1 MVGQPLAPRGALPGV
16 GALKTPPKD
25 SPVEKVEDTQ
35 SPFAALAALRAS
47 LPEGPAPKAET
58 VAPPAPK
65 KGPAKAVVRLER
77 KGRGGKDVTVVEQ
90 LNLDE
95 RELEVWLKALKG
107 QLGCGGAVEGTTLVL
122 QGDLRKRIEPLLTA
136 RGVRQVKIG

>member
-1 MVGQPLAPRGALPGV
+1 M
-16 GALKTPPKD
+16 KTPPKD
-25 SPVEKVEDTQ
+25 SPTDDKE

-47 LPEGPAPKAET
+47 LPEGPAPKAPN
-58 VAPPAPK
+58 VPQAPK

-90 LNLDE
+90 LGLDE
-95 RELEVWLKALKG
+95 KELEAWLKALKG

>member
-1 MVGQPLAPRGALPGV
+1 MKKGTYSTGGSTGGSAP
-16 GALKTPPKD
+16 TPDVAPA
-25 SPVEKVEDTQ
+25 

-47 LPEGPAPKAET
+47 LPAAPAATPDA
-58 VAPPAPK
+58 APASPGAPLAK

-90 LNLDE
+90 LGLAPA
-95 RELEVWLKALKG
+95 ELEAWHKALKG
-107 QLGCGGAVEGTTLVL
+107 QLGCGGAVEGDTIVL
-122 QGDLRKRIEPLLTA
+122 QGDLRKRLEPVLKA

>member
-1 MVGQPLAPRGALPGV
+1 M
-16 GALKTPPKD
+16 KTPPKD
-25 SPVEKVEDTQ
+25 SPIDDKE

-47 LPEGPAPKAET
+47 LPEGPAPKPTSAT
-58 VAPPAPK
+58 QAQK

-90 LNLDE
+90 LGLDE
-95 RELEVWLKALKG
+95 KELEVWLKALKG
-107 QLGCGGAVEGTTLVL
+107 QLGCGGAIEGTTLVL